1 MSAKPA
7 NDNEPQWEKEGTS
20 STGKQ
25 YKEVVR
31 AVSPPQHN
39 IAVSTALTENE
50 KKLSEQRVAMDL
62 VAYAERGDTPIR
74 RTFLALA
81 FVSVF
86 VMALI
91 MIFLFKEGVGL
102 FYYPDPEQ
110 LTVSIKSFLLGHEWY
125 PTYDPPDF
133 GILPLIVGS
142 ISVTVVASLIA
153 VPLGVGTALYLSG
166 VASPKVR
173 EWVKPA
179 VELLASLPSVVLGF
193 VGMVVIAPILQ
204 DKLDLLSGLNIL
216 NASMML
222 AIMAIPTI
230 TSISEDAMYSVPGEM
245 IEASYGLGATRWE
258 TMLKVQIPGALSGIG
273 TAVIL
278 GMARAMGETM
288 VVLMVA
294 GGASQIPSSIFD
306 SVRPLPATI
315 AAEMGE
321 TPFGSPHYHSLFA
334 IGIVLFVLTLGF
346 NLVAAYVSHRFQ
358 QKGSAT
364 L

>member
-1 MSAKPA
+1 MSA
-7 NDNEPQWEKEGTS
+7 
-20 STGKQ
+20 
-25 YKEVVR
+25 
-31 AVSPPQHN
+31 PQHN
-39 IAVSTALTENE
+39 IAVSAARAEEE
-50 KKLSEQRVAMDL
+50 KQLSAKRVAMDL

-74 RTFLALA
+74 RTFMALA

-91 MIFLFKEGVGL
+91 MVFLFKEGLGL
-102 FYYPDPEQ
+102 FYYPDPDQ
-110 LTVSIKSFLLGHEWY
+110 WTVSIKSFLLGREWY
-125 PTYDPPDF
+125 PTYEPPDF

-142 ISVTVVASLIA
+142 LAVTVVSSLIA
-153 VPLGVGTALYLSG
+153 VPLGVGTALYLAG
-166 VASPKVR
+166 AAGPRVR
-173 EWVKPA
+173 EWVKPS

-193 VGMVVIAPILQ
+193 VGMVVIAPRLQ
-204 DKLDLLSGLNIL
+204 EALDLMSGLNIL
-216 NASMML
+216 NASLML

-230 TSISEDAMYSVPGEM
+230 TSISEDALHSVPSELM
-245 IEASYGLGATRWE
+245 EASYGLGATKWE
-258 TMLKVQIPGALSGIG
+258 TMLKVQIPGALSGMG

-294 GGASQIPSSIFD
+294 GGAAQIPGSIFD